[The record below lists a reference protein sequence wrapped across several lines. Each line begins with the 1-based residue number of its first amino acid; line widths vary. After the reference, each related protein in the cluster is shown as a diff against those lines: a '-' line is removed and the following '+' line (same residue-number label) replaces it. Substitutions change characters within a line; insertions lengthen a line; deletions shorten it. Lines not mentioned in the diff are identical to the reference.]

1 MEGEG
6 VMIIETFP
14 DAETLAAVA
23 TDVVLD
29 ALAAGLR
36 LRGAAGLAATGG
48 RSPGAVYDALSPA
61 PLDWARV
68 RVTLT
73 DERWVD
79 PASPDSN
86 EGLVR
91 RRLLR
96 GRAQDAHFVG
106 LRGTAEHIED
116 AADQAAAALDGWPPL
131 DVVML
136 GMGEDGHV
144 ASLFPGSPA
153 LPRGLDPAAP
163 AVIAVPQGQGR
174 PPAQPRLSLTVRP
187 LTQAAQV
194 LILAGGA
201 AKRGVLEQALA
212 GGDPLA
218 FPVRA
223 ILQSARSVRILWTE

>member
-1 MEGEG
+1 
-6 VMIIETFP
+6 MIVETFSS
-14 DAETLAAVA
+14 AEVLAAAA
-23 TDVVLD
+23 TDAVIQALD
-29 ALAAGLR
+29 AGLR
-36 LRGAAGLAATGG
+36 LRGAASLAATGG
-48 RSPGAVYDALSPA
+48 RSPGAIYDALSLA

-79 PASPDSN
+79 PSSPDSN

-96 GRAQDAHFVG
+96 GRAQDAHFLG
-106 LRGTAEHIED
+106 LRGTADHIED
-116 AADQAAAALDGWPPL
+116 AADHAADALHGWPPL

-163 AVIAVPQGQGR
+163 ACIAVPQGLGR
-174 PPAQPRLSLTVRP
+174 PPAQPRLSLTIRP
-187 LTQAAQV
+187 LTQAARV
-194 LILAGGA
+194 LILTSGA
-201 AKRGVLEQALA
+201 AKRAVLEQALA
-212 GGDPLA
+212 GGDPLH

-223 ILQSARSVRILWTE
+223 ILQSARSARILWTA